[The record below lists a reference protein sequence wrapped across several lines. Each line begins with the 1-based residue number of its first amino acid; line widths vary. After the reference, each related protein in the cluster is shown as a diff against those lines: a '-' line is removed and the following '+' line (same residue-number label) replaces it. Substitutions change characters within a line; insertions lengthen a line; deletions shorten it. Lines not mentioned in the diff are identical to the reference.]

1 MGDANGGY
9 PSGNSIVVR
18 GSSEAVIIDPSV
30 TVVEK
35 GGAPVH
41 IDAMITSHGHEDH
54 LPGTGLFTDAR
65 VHVHEADK
73 HVLHDLSHMLDAYQL
88 TGPDREELRE
98 SIITEFNFAPRP
110 DAEGFHDGHVWNLG
124 EVDVEAVHLPGHT
137 AGHSGFRIS
146 EGVFFLSDIDLTGF
160 GPYYGDTWSSLDDF
174 ENSSS
179 KCVRRKPI
187 FISPSTKKVSSKVAN
202 GLSKCSMRTT
212 ASFIGGITTCSSFL
226 PSPDRSTK
234 W

>member
-1 MGDANGGY
+1 MN
-9 PSGNSIVVR
+9 
-18 GSSEAVIIDPSV
+18 
-30 TVVEK
+30 
-35 GGAPVH
+35 
-41 IDAMITSHGHEDH
+41 

-98 SIITEFNFAPRP
+98 SIITKFNLPRP

-124 EVDVEAVHLPGHT
+124 EVDVEAVHLPAIPPGIPDFV
-137 AGHSGFRIS
+137 SLRECS
-146 EGVFFLSDIDLTGF
+146 
-160 GPYYGDTWSSLDDF
+160 SSLT
-174 ENSSS
+174 STSPASAPTTATPGQVSMTLKTPSS
-179 KCVRRKPI
+179 KCVMRKPI
-187 FISPSTKKVSSKVAN
+187 FMSPSTKKVSSKVAN

-226 PSPDRSTK
+226 PSPDRSTNGEASVRLPATHRNVVL
-234 W
+234 

>member
-1 MGDANGGY
+1 MPAAIVNWADQERVLSPHVSVLVGDANGGY

-73 HVLHDLSHMLDAYQL
+73 HVLHDLSH
-88 TGPDREELRE
+88 
-98 SIITEFNFAPRP
+98 
-110 DAEGFHDGHVWNLG
+110 
-124 EVDVEAVHLPGHT
+124 
-137 AGHSGFRIS
+137 
-146 EGVFFLSDIDLTGF
+146 LSLIH
-160 GPYYGDTWSSLDDF
+160 
-174 ENSSS
+174 
-179 KCVRRKPI
+179 I
-187 FISPSTKKVSSKVAN
+187 
-202 GLSKCSMRTT
+202 
-212 ASFIGGITTCSSFL
+212 
-226 PSPDRSTK
+226 
-234 W
+234 